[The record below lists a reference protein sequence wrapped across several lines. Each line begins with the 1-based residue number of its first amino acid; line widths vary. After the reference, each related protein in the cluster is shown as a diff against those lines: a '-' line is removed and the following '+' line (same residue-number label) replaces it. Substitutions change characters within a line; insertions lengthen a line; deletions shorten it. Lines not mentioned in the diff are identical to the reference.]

1 MYFNLIS
8 LLRKKPAALVIH
20 VGTNN
25 PLNETSFQIYDK
37 LLNLVHFIKENNP
50 NCHVV
55 LSSPID
61 RLDDGKAALTIKR
74 LNSLLSESSLGII
87 DNSNIRHSFHG
98 MHGLHLNEHG
108 VGKLALNF
116 VERIRSILNSGSAKQ
131 KLKEVQ
137 SKISSF

>member
-1 MYFNLIS
+1 MINGINGKRISTNFKSVKVRCFSGAKIDDMYFNLIP
-8 LLRKKPAALVIH
+8 LLRKKPASLLLH

-25 PLNETSFQIYDK
+25 SSNETSFHIYDK

-74 LNSLLSESSLGII
+74 LNSYQNPHWTLLI
-87 DNSNIRHSFHG
+87 
-98 MHGLHLNEHG
+98 
-108 VGKLALNF
+108 VA
-116 VERIRSILNSGSAKQ
+116 
-131 KLKEVQ
+131 
-137 SKISSF
+137 ISDIVFLVFMNCI

>member
-1 MYFNLIS
+1 MYFNLIP
-8 LLRKKPAALVIH
+8 LLRKKPATLVLY

-25 PLNETSFQIYDK
+25 LSNETSFQIYDK

-74 LNSLLSESSLGII
+74 LNSLSESSLDII
-87 DNSNIRHSFHG
+87 DNNNIGHSFLG
-98 MHGLHLNEHG
+98 IHGLHLNGHG
-108 VGKLALNF
+108 VGMLASNFIMGLLNK
-116 VERIRSILNSGSAKQ
+116 N
-131 KLKEVQ
+131 
-137 SKISSF
+137 